1 MLLSTHATFSA
12 LLHSLSIAFP
22 LLACHLQLSSSASF
36 GTTERIP
43 GARWPPNSLEKKPL
57 DAFACVGLILL
68 VGKSLVAA
76 HGKTTQ
82 THITWI
88 AFNLTRSYITS
99 QSARNFPQRFL
110 NNEYIINHPSWGST
124 LTVKP
129 LATSAHLG
137 ACVIV
142 ANFRLDLDNILI
154 FSTWERGSKPL
165 TSDSLLV
172 ALRENRVTLIIWYCI
187 YISVI

>member
-1 MLLSTHATFSA
+1 MSICLYVLAHKHCCTACVLVLVIYVVYHATFSA

-43 GARWPPNSLEKKPL
+43 GARLATKQFGEETTGRL
-57 DAFACVGLILL
+57 RMCGLILL
-68 VGKSLVAA
+68 VGESLVAA

-110 NNEYIINHPSWGST
+110 NILSFVRFYTDCQTFGHVSAPGRLCHRRQFPAWSWQHPYIFHVRTGF
-124 LTVKP
+124 K
-129 LATSAHLG
+129 ATDQWQPASCA
-137 ACVIV
+137 
-142 ANFRLDLDNILI
+142 
-154 FSTWERGSKPL
+154 
-165 TSDSLLV
+165 
-172 ALRENRVTLIIWYCI
+172 
-187 YISVI
+187 